1 VSATVSISTD
11 PIVGIWNYYSSSN
24 TASATVVINGTNT
37 YTITGSSIS
46 LSFSGK
52 TITVNL
58 QFDAGTTQISV
69 SSIQVQVTL
78 GTYTLY
84 KFTVNC
90 TQAINIVGTTTIS
103 ISQIMSG

>member
-1 VSATVSISTD
+1 MSATISIGTD
-11 PIVGIWNYYSSSN
+11 PIVGIWNYYKSSN
-24 TASATVVINGTNT
+24 TASATVTINGTNT
-37 YTITGSSIS
+37 YNISGSNIS

-78 GTYTLY
+78 GSYTLY
-84 KFTVNC
+84 QFTVNC
-90 TQAINIVGTTTIS
+90 TQAINIVGTTTLT
-103 ISQIMSG
+103 ISQNMSG

>member
-11 PIVGIWNYYSSSN
+11 PIVGIWNYYASSN
-24 TASATVVINGTNT
+24 TASATVTINGTNT
-37 YTITGSSIS
+37 YSISGSSIS

-58 QFDAGTTQISV
+58 QFDAGTRLTSV

-78 GTYTLY
+78 GSYTLY
-84 KFTVNC
+84 QFTVNC
-90 TQAINIVGTTTIS
+90 TQAINIVGTTTLS
-103 ISQIMSG
+103 ISQIMSS